1 MAGEEGDV
9 RTITL
14 EILDPPVGK
23 QIVVRSK
30 PFPGAFP
37 TKKAKA
43 YIEQVSAIARIAAG
57 REQWAPPA
65 TDVPVTLTIR
75 ARVEMAKSWTKKRKA
90 ELYGSPCTGK
100 PDLDNIVKAVV
111 DGLVGRKTGRRSYE
125 GIVLAEDDQVTAL
138 RAEKLWC
145 LNDPRVTVTVT
156 V

>member
-1 MAGEEGDV
+1 MS
-9 RTITL
+9 TIFL
-14 EILDPPVGK
+14 EILGPPVGK

-43 YIEQVSAIARIAAG
+43 YIEQVSAIARIAAA
-57 REQWAPPA
+57 RAAWEPPA

-75 ARVEMAKSWTKKRKA
+75 ARVEMAKSWTKKQKA
-90 ELYGSPCTGK
+90 ELDGLPCTGK
-100 PDLDNIVKAVV
+100 PDLDNIIKAVV
-111 DGLVGRKTGRRSYE
+111 DGLVGPKTGARSYE

-145 LNDPRVTVTVT
+145 VSEPGVTATVTVFD
-156 V
+156 